1 MYAECPTAADAKAEK
16 ARAKAAAKAPRQ
28 VEDNPTIVTWL
39 LVTPKPEI
47 RITNKKTGATKATK
61 KPPIKLGPTTL
72 STSTTF
78 DDFKVQIAAV
88 ARAPCDHLK
97 LHTFKGYIEKKARKI
112 EHEAPLMDG
121 SQLAH
126 MLTKAKNIEPKDRA
140 IVELVICM
148 DAPEKPKKPELLPW
162 EAGAAVS
169 SDGEEPVSDLR
180 LLLGRAPGALDAAL
194 GPLMKKICERYP
206 VGRCKDH
213 PEDHCAVW
221 KDNGQDWHFILDET
235 KQRVWAGFMS
245 RMEATVDTIPIAS
258 RHFKI
263 QHAAN
268 YGRRGAP
275 LPAAPSTPAAPG
287 IMYGAP
293 PPMAWYTPPP
303 PAHYGPPA
311 GMPPY
316 GAAQWPAQPPLA
328 PPQPPAPPAIRPL
341 PMDLYTF
348 CERYDLLDNV
358 YDVLAAA
365 HFRVGDAIDDSMSIK
380 DYGLDLSVF
389 EWNRFKEA
397 YHTYSRE
404 PRAADTQY

>member
-1 MYAECPTAADAKAEK
+1 MTSPPSFAKLNSTNYSAWAGNIKAFCMTQGLWRIVSGASKRPTAITVSSPGGSNTSTTSPTEAELEAWDAKAEK

-148 DAPEKPKKPELLPW
+148 DAPEKPKKHR
-162 EAGAAVS
+162 S
-169 SDGEEPVSDLR
+169 
-180 LLLGRAPGALDAAL
+180 
-194 GPLMKKICERYP
+194 
-206 VGRCKDH
+206 
-213 PEDHCAVW
+213 
-221 KDNGQDWHFILDET
+221 
-235 KQRVWAGFMS
+235 
-245 RMEATVDTIPIAS
+245 
-258 RHFKI
+258 
-263 QHAAN
+263 
-268 YGRRGAP
+268 
-275 LPAAPSTPAAPG
+275 
-287 IMYGAP
+287 
-293 PPMAWYTPPP
+293 
-303 PAHYGPPA
+303 
-311 GMPPY
+311 PY
-316 GAAQWPAQPPLA
+316 APPLA
-328 PPQPPAPPAIRPL
+328 SAKRG
-341 PMDLYTF
+341 
-348 CERYDLLDNV
+348 V
-358 YDVLAAA
+358 
-365 HFRVGDAIDDSMSIK
+365 
-380 DYGLDLSVF
+380 
-389 EWNRFKEA
+389 
-397 YHTYSRE
+397 
-404 PRAADTQY
+404 